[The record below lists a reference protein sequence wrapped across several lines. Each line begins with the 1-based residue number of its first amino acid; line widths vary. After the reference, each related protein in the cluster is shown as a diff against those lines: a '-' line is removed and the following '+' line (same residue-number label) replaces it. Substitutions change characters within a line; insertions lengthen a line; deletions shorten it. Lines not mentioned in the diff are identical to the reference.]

1 MSGGQRAIRK
11 RYTLP
16 LGIVFVVVFTLVG
29 QFLEFHGW
37 FTGAESRITHFLLA
51 TPSASSRSLP
61 IAVIEIDDESYDQ
74 FFDRVS
80 PLKPPLVWSLIE
92 AIATT
97 FKPAVIGVD
106 LLTEETAY
114 AAYDT
119 FRPIPPTTPVVWA
132 TGFKEHPVP
141 QSVNFLEWLWG
152 NDESMRVVPGERT
165 LEEHR

>member
-1 MSGGQRAIRK
+1 MTEAQKAFLK
-11 RYTLP
+11 RNEVP
-16 LGIVFVVVFTLVG
+16 IGIVVVLVFTLVG
-29 QFLEFHGW
+29 QLLEFHGW

-61 IAVIEIDDESYDQ
+61 IAVIEIDDESYDE
-74 FFDRVS
+74 FFHHAS
-80 PLKPPLVWSLIE
+80 PLEPPLVWSLIG

-132 TGFKEHPVP
+132 TGFRRDPVP
-141 QSVNFLEWLWG
+141 QSVNFGEWLLG
-152 NDESMRVVPGERT
+152 EDESMRLVPAVSE
-165 LEEHR
+165 